1 MRVDEHTPKAPELKH
16 RASHQGVGVEEGIR
30 KMRVRL
36 IPERPA
42 EEEDSRKG
50 PEEGRG
56 SASLVQGSGMMS
68 WTRHGKG
75 EGNGGTEKQ
84 EGRRKDGGGGAHHED
99 RDTRGAMKS
108 EEEVELQQA
117 VEVGEQQECW
127 RTVEEE
133 QWQRGDEEK
142 DEEEHETKKTRRSIT
157 SGSKWRQT
165 LGPVHHIYR
174 LRFVGSGR
182 RRRGESGGGAARGE
196 QWTAEKERERKV
208 RRRTVLERKMRSGN
222 RCKGECS
229 GVEHQR
235 GGWRDDVVERAMV
248 DSHG

>member
-1 MRVDEHTPKAPELKH
+1 MRVDEHTPKAPEPKH
-16 RASHQGVGVEEGIR
+16 RASHQGVGVESLGVSHEIEEGIR
-30 KMRVRL
+30 KMRERL

-84 EGRRKDGGGGAHHED
+84 EGRRKDGGGGEGKNVPASHHED

-133 QWQRGDEEK
+133 HWQRGDEEK
-142 DEEEHETKKTRRSIT
+142 DEEEHETKKT
-157 SGSKWRQT
+157 
-165 LGPVHHIYR
+165 
-174 LRFVGSGR
+174 
-182 RRRGESGGGAARGE
+182 
-196 QWTAEKERERKV
+196 
-208 RRRTVLERKMRSGN
+208 
-222 RCKGECS
+222 
-229 GVEHQR
+229 
-235 GGWRDDVVERAMV
+235 
-248 DSHG
+248 